1 MTIALKSEHLQRHRR
16 TGRLLCMRSPG
27 SRLALMAIAAAI
39 LGGCSGKQDTAS
51 TVPPPAAAPDT
62 VVWIARGNEPF
73 WAVEVAPEGIVFR
86 EPDRPDGVRGAYTPP
101 AIQGRSVVYRTVL
114 VGDRDLP
121 LELSIEEKA
130 CSDGMSD
137 QRYAYA
143 AVAKVGDRVLSGCA
157 ERRVVGAALPDTIAG
172 GPPAFELGDW
182 AVVSHRMPGA
192 GAMSDIEASS
202 WHGRIAHY
210 DAGSAAFGP
219 HACHAPSYRS
229 REVRGDSLLS
239 VAYRIDATALGLP
252 TGSTITL
259 IEVWCGGEPWVAPG
273 ATLMRMPD
281 GTTYTVWDGTFFEM
295 RHQ

>member
-1 MTIALKSEHLQRHRR
+1 MHQ
-16 TGRLLCMRSPG
+16 PG
-27 SRLALMAIAAAI
+27 TRLALVALAAAF
-39 LGGCSGKQDTAS
+39 LGGCSPKQDTTS
-51 TVPPPAAAPDT
+51 SIPPPAAAPDT

-73 WAVEVAPEGIVFR
+73 WAVEVSPEGIVLR

-101 AIQGRSVVYRTVL
+101 AIQGRTVVYRTVL

-137 QRYAYA
+137 QGYAYT
-143 AVAKVGDRVLSGCA
+143 AVARVGDRVLSGCA
-157 ERRVVGAALPDTIAG
+157 ERRVVGAAFSDTIAG

-182 AVVSHRMPGA
+182 EVVAHRMPGV
-192 GAMSDIEASS
+192 GAMTEAEATS

-229 REVRGDSLLS
+229 REVHGDSLLS
-239 VAYRIDATALGLP
+239 AAYHIAAPALGVP
-252 TGSTITL
+252 AASTITL
-259 IEVWCGGEPWVAPG
+259 IEVRCGGEPWIAPG
-273 ATLMRMPD
+273 ATLMRFPD
-281 GTTYTVWDGTFFEM
+281 GTTYTMWDGTFFEM
-295 RHQ
+295 RHR